1 MLVPQNDILKIPKT
15 VRESS
20 EEVIAFGRFF
30 LCRRKCTLLA
40 FLKSG
45 LYNIRLINLV
55 YYFIE
60 K

>member
-1 MLVPQNDILKIPKT
+1 MKIPKT

-40 FLKSG
+40 FFKSG